1 MEKEEA
7 KQQGCL
13 LLGLGGQGRPC
24 WQVPSEQR
32 LERARGQVKSDVEE
46 NSVGRKLAGMW
57 KNHLRGPGDSQP
69 GLPGRVGLTRALGK
83 GAWGRAWLLEKY
95 RKPR

>member
-1 MEKEEA
+1 M
-7 KQQGCL
+7 
-13 LLGLGGQGRPC
+13 GLGGQGRPG

-57 KNHLRGPGDSQP
+57 KNRLRGPGDSQP
-69 GLPGRVGLTRALGK
+69 GLPVARITVR
-83 GAWGRAWLLEKY
+83 
-95 RKPR
+95 